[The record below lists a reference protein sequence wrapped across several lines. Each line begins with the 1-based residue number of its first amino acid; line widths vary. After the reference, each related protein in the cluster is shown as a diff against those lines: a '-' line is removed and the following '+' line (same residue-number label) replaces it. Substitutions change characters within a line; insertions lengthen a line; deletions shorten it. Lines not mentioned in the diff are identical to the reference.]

1 MQILTEA
8 SILIIA
14 GSLVGTLSGLLG
26 IGGGLIIVP
35 LLAYVLIHFHQ
46 VTFDQAM
53 LMAIATS
60 LASIIF
66 TGGVSSFF
74 HTKRNNMNWSIATH
88 YIPGVFLG
96 SLAMA
101 FSIPHLNIA
110 FIKHAFIIYTFLA
123 AYEIFKSPKIKS
135 SVQLPSMIFANLYG
149 FTIGSTSTIIG
160 IGGGTMFVP
169 YFIYHKVNPR
179 LAVGLSSS
187 LGIFIGLGASFGF
200 ITNGLYLSQLP
211 QFSLGYIYL
220 PGLIFLTTSSL
231 IFVRLATKW
240 IHQISISSLKKIF
253 ACLLIFIGLSMLF
266 SG

>member
-8 SILIIA
+8 LILLIA
-14 GSLVGTLSGLLG
+14 GSFVGTLSGLLG

-35 LLAYVLIHFHQ
+35 LLTYLLIHFHQ
-46 VTFDQAM
+46 VAFDQAM
-53 LMAIATS
+53 LMAIGTS

-74 HTKRNNMNWSIATH
+74 HTKQNNMSWSTAAH

-96 SLAMA
+96 SSAMA
-101 FSIPHLNIA
+101 FIIPHLNIA
-110 FIKHAFIIYTFLA
+110 FIKHAFIVYTFLA

-135 SVQLPSMIFANLYG
+135 LVQLPSFIFANLYG
-149 FTIGSTSTIIG
+149 FIIGSVSTIIG

-187 LGIFIGLGASFGF
+187 LGVFIGLGASFGF
-200 ITNGLYLSQLP
+200 IKNGLYVSQLP
-211 QFSLGYIYL
+211 QFSIGYIYL
-220 PGLIFLTTSSL
+220 PGLIFMTASSL

-253 ACLLIFIGLSMLF
+253 ACLLILIGLSMLF
-266 SG
+266 KG

>member
-8 SILIIA
+8 VILLLA
-14 GSLVGTLSGLLG
+14 GSFVGALSGLLG
-26 IGGGLIIVP
+26 IGGGLMIVP
-35 LLAYVLIHFHQ
+35 LLTYLLIHFHQ
-46 VTFDQAM
+46 VAFDQAM
-53 LMAIATS
+53 LMAIGTS
-60 LASIIF
+60 LAAIIF

-74 HTKRNNMNWSIATH
+74 HTKRNNMSWSTATH

-96 SLAMA
+96 ALATA
-101 FSIPHLNIA
+101 FIIPHLNIT
-110 FIKHAFIIYTFLA
+110 FIKHAFIVYTFIA

-135 SVQLPSMIFANLYG
+135 AVQLPSFIFANLYG
-149 FTIGSTSTIIG
+149 FIISSISTIIG

-187 LGIFIGLGASFGF
+187 LGVFIGLGASFGF
-200 ITNGLYLSQLP
+200 IKNGLYVSQLP
-211 QFSLGYIYL
+211 QFSIGYIYL
-220 PGLIFLTTSSL
+220 PGLIFITASSL

-253 ACLLIFIGLSMLF
+253 ACLLILIGLSMLF

>member
-74 HTKRNNMNWSIATH
+74 HTKRNNMNWSITTH

-200 ITNGLYLSQLP
+200 IKNGLHLSQLP

>member
-200 ITNGLYLSQLP
+200 IKNGLHLSQLP

-240 IHQISISSLKKIF
+240 IHQISISTLKKIF

>member
-200 ITNGLYLSQLP
+200 ITNGLHLSQLP

>member
-200 ITNGLYLSQLP
+200 IKNGLHLSQLP

>member
-66 TGGVSSFF
+66 TGAVSSFF

-149 FTIGSTSTIIG
+149 FTIGSISTIIG

-200 ITNGLYLSQLP
+200 IKNGLHLSQLP

>member
-60 LASIIF
+60 LTSIIF

-149 FTIGSTSTIIG
+149 FTIIG

-200 ITNGLYLSQLP
+200 IKNGLHLSQLP

>member
-1 MQILTEA
+1 
-8 SILIIA
+8 
-14 GSLVGTLSGLLG
+14 
-26 IGGGLIIVP
+26 
-35 LLAYVLIHFHQ
+35 
-46 VTFDQAM
+46 
-53 LMAIATS
+53 
-60 LASIIF
+60 
-66 TGGVSSFF
+66 
-74 HTKRNNMNWSIATH
+74 MNWSIATH

-200 ITNGLYLSQLP
+200 IKNGLHLSQLP

>member
-135 SVQLPSMIFANLYG
+135 SVQLPSFIFANLYG
-149 FTIGSTSTIIG
+149 FIIGSISTIIG

-200 ITNGLYLSQLP
+200 IKNGLHLSQLP

>member
-1 MQILTEA
+1 MLILTEA
-8 SILIIA
+8 CILIIA
-14 GSLVGTLSGLLG
+14 GSVVGTLSGLLG

-35 LLAYVLIHFHQ
+35 LLAYVLIHFHH

-53 LMAIATS
+53 LMAIGTS

-74 HTKRNNMNWSIATH
+74 HTKQNNMSWSMAAH
-88 YIPGVFLG
+88 YIPGVFFG

-101 FSIPHLNIA
+101 FIIPHLNIV
-110 FIKHAFIIYTFLA
+110 FIKHAFIVYTFLA

-135 SVQLPSMIFANLYG
+135 SVQLPSLIFANLYG
-149 FTIGSTSTIIG
+149 FAIGSISTIIG

-179 LAVGLSSS
+179 LAVGLSGS
-187 LGIFIGLGASFGF
+187 LGVFIGLGASFGF
-200 ITNGLYLSQLP
+200 IKNGLHLNYLP
-211 QFSLGYIYL
+211 PFSIGYIYL
-220 PGLIFLTTSSL
+220 PGLIFLTASSL

-253 ACLLIFIGLSMLF
+253 ACLLILIGLSMLF
-266 SG
+266 TD

>member
-160 IGGGTMFVP
+160 SGGGTMFVP

-200 ITNGLYLSQLP
+200 IKNGLHLSQLP

>member
-200 ITNGLYLSQLP
+200 IKNGLHLSQLP

-253 ACLLIFIGLSMLF
+253 ACLLIFIGLTMLF

>member
-46 VTFDQAM
+46 VAFDQAM
-53 LMAIATS
+53 LMAIGTS

-74 HTKRNNMNWSIATH
+74 HTKQNNMSWSTAAH
-88 YIPGVFLG
+88 YIPGVFFG

-101 FSIPHLNIA
+101 FIIPHLNIA
-110 FIKHAFIIYTFLA
+110 LIKHAFIIYTFLA

-200 ITNGLYLSQLP
+200 IKNGLHLSQLP

>member
-74 HTKRNNMNWSIATH
+74 HTKRNNMNWSITTH

-200 ITNGLYLSQLP
+200 ITNGLHLSQLP

>member
-74 HTKRNNMNWSIATH
+74 HTKRNNMNWSIATN

-200 ITNGLYLSQLP
+200 IKNGLHLSQLP

>member
-1 MQILTEA
+1 MQILTET
-8 SILIIA
+8 LVLLIA
-14 GSLVGTLSGLLG
+14 GSFVGTLSGLLG

-35 LLAYVLIHFHQ
+35 LLTYLLIHFHQ
-46 VTFDQAM
+46 VAFDQAM
-53 LMAIATS
+53 LMAIGTS

-74 HTKRNNMNWSIATH
+74 HTKQNNMSWSKAAH

-101 FSIPHLNIA
+101 FIIPYLNIA

-123 AYEIFKSPKIKS
+123 SYEIFKSPKIKS
-135 SVQLPSMIFANLYG
+135 LVQLPSFIFANLYG
-149 FTIGSTSTIIG
+149 FIIGSVSTIIG

-179 LAVGLSSS
+179 LAVGLSCS
-187 LGIFIGLGASFGF
+187 LGVFIGLGASFGF
-200 ITNGLYLSQLP
+200 IKNGLYVKQLP
-211 QFSLGYIYL
+211 QFSVGYIYL
-220 PGLIFLTTSSL
+220 PGLIFITASSL

-240 IHQISISSLKKIF
+240 IHQISVSLLKKIF
-253 ACLLIFIGLSMLF
+253 AYLLILIGLSMLF
-266 SG
+266 TG

>member
-1 MQILTEA
+1 MQITTEVL
-8 SILIIA
+8 ILIIA

-35 LLAYVLIHFHQ
+35 VLAYVLIHFHQ
-46 VTFDQAM
+46 AAFDQAM
-53 LMAIATS
+53 LMAIGTS

-74 HTKRNNMNWSIATH
+74 HTKQNNMNWSTAAH
-88 YIPGVFLG
+88 YIPGVFFG

-101 FSIPHLNIA
+101 FIIPHLNIA
-110 FIKHAFIIYTFLA
+110 FIKHAFIVYTFLA
-123 AYEIFKSPKIKS
+123 AYEIFQPHKIKS
-135 SVQLPSMIFANLYG
+135 SVQLPPVIFANLYG
-149 FTIGSTSTIIG
+149 FTISSISTIIG

-187 LGIFIGLGASFGF
+187 LGVFIGLGASFGF
-200 ITNGLYLSQLP
+200 IKNGLHLNQLP
-211 QFSLGYIYL
+211 QFRIGYIYL
-220 PGLIFLTTSSL
+220 PGLIFMTASSL

-240 IHQISISSLKKIF
+240 IHQISIASLKKIF
-253 ACLLIFIGLSMLF
+253 ACLLILIGLSMLF
-266 SG
+266 TS

>member
-123 AYEIFKSPKIKS
+123 AYEFFKSPKIKS

-200 ITNGLYLSQLP
+200 IKNGLHLSQLP